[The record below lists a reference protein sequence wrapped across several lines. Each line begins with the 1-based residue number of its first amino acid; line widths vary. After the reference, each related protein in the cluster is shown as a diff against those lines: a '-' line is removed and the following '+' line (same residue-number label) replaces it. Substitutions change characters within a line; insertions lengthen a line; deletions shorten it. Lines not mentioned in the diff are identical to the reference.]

1 MDPGAPGGRLLTK
14 ALDDVFRRAS
24 ALPEARQNDLAAA
37 IQTEIEAD
45 DEWADLLSRSQD
57 PLGKLA
63 DEALSEYRAGR
74 TEPLDPAK
82 R

>member
-1 MDPGAPGGRLLTK
+1 MTK
-14 ALDDVFRRAS
+14 ALKEVFRRAS
-24 ALPEARQNDLAAA
+24 ELSDSRQDDLAAA
-37 IQTEIEAD
+37 IQAEIEAD
-45 DEWADLLSRSQD
+45 DEWADLLSRSQN

-74 TEPLDPAK
+74 TEPLDPDK